1 MSKQI
6 ALIRLLQVGGGAGA
20 RETLD
25 QPLRVSLSEVCGAL
39 SLEATVG
46 CAMEVEALQHVEPS
60 EATH

>member
-20 RETLD
+20 RETFDEL
-25 QPLRVSLSEVCGAL
+25 QEVCGAL

>member
-25 QPLRVSLSEVCGAL
+25 QQEVCGAL

>member
-20 RETLD
+20 RETL
-25 QPLRVSLSEVCGAL
+25 EVCGAL

-46 CAMEVEALQHVEPS
+46 CAMEVEALQHVKPS

>member
-25 QPLRVSLSEVCGAL
+25 HPRRRTEVCGAL

>member
-20 RETLD
+20 RETF
-25 QPLRVSLSEVCGAL
+25 GAL

>member
-20 RETLD
+20 RETL
-25 QPLRVSLSEVCGAL
+25 CGAL

>member
-25 QPLRVSLSEVCGAL
+25 QEVCGAL

-46 CAMEVEALQHVEPS
+46 CAMEVEALQHVKPS

>member
-20 RETLD
+20 RET
-25 QPLRVSLSEVCGAL
+25 VVCGAL

>member
-25 QPLRVSLSEVCGAL
+25 PQEVCGAL

>member
-25 QPLRVSLSEVCGAL
+25 PTPARVKQEVCGAL

>member
-20 RETLD
+20 RET
-25 QPLRVSLSEVCGAL
+25 
-39 SLEATVG
+39 LEATVG